1 MNHGQPR
8 VSIVMPAYN
17 AGQYIGATISSVLGQ
32 TETDWE
38 LIVIDDCSTD
48 GTRDEVSAL
57 AESESRIR
65 LIALEKNFGGPAGP
79 RNVGVRSARADLVA
93 FLDSDDIWHPDKLK
107 IQLAAVEDVSNAF
120 VCSGMVDFADESTLR
135 FEPIGC
141 VKRDRITYWRQS
153 VRAQIPT
160 SSVLVSRALLL
171 KTPFWEDPAYKAVE
185 DYHCWLRILQL
196 VDHCEKLKA
205 PLLCYRK
212 SEGQI
217 SGSKLMMMKKVL
229 RVHREFPGRS
239 LLTAY
244 VYTLTH
250 VLGGFYFRF
259 LKKGM

>member
-8 VSIVMPAYN
+8 VSIVMPAFN
-17 AGQYIGATISSVLGQ
+17 ASQYIGATIDSVLRQ
-32 TETDWE
+32 TAPDWE
-38 LIVIDDCSTD
+38 LIVVDDCSTD
-48 GTRDEVSAL
+48 DTREKIHAI
-57 AESESRIR
+57 AEADSRIR

-79 RNVGVRSARADLVA
+79 RNVGVKEARSDLVA
-93 FLDSDDIWHPDKLK
+93 FLDSDDIWHPEKLK
-107 IQLAAVEDVSNAF
+107 IQLSAVEDTSSAF
-120 VCSGMVDFADESTLR
+120 VCSGMVDFADDRALR
-135 FEPIGC
+135 FEPIEKVGSE
-141 VKRDRITYWRQS
+141 KISYWQQS

-160 SSVLVSRALLL
+160 SSVLVSKALLL

-196 VDHCEKLKA
+196 VGHCVKLKA
-205 PLLCYRK
+205 PLLFYRK

-229 RVHREFPGRS
+229 MVHREFPGRS
-239 LLTAY
+239 LITAY

>member
-1 MNHGQPR
+1 MSEGIPK
-8 VSIVMPAYN
+8 VSVVMPAYN
-17 AGQYIGATISSVLGQ
+17 ASQYITATVDSVLAQ
-32 TETDWE
+32 SESDWE
-38 LIVIDDCSTD
+38 LIVVDDCSTD
-48 GTRDEVSAL
+48 DTRDKISDFAK
-57 AESESRIR
+57 SDPRIR

-79 RNVGVRSARADLVA
+79 RNVGIREARSGLVA

-107 IQLAAVEDVSNAF
+107 IQLGVVEDVPSAF
-120 VCSGMVDFADESTLR
+120 VCSSMTDFADEGSLR
-135 FEPIGC
+135 FEPIAR
-141 VKRDRITYWRQS
+141 VESSQVSYWQQS

-160 SSVLVSRALLL
+160 SSVLVSKTLLL
-171 KTPFWEDPAYKAVE
+171 KTPFREEPAYKAVE

-196 VDHCEKLKA
+196 VGHCVKVKA

-229 RVHREFPGRS
+229 MVHREFPGRS
-239 LLTAY
+239 FLTAY

-250 VLGGFYFRF
+250 VLGGLYFRF

>member
-17 AGQYIGATISSVLGQ
+17 ASQYIGATIASVLRQ
-32 TETDWE
+32 SEPDWE
-38 LIVIDDCSTD
+38 LVVVDDCSTD
-48 GTRDEVSAL
+48 DTREKVSAL
-57 AESESRIR
+57 AESDARIR

-79 RNVGVRSARADLVA
+79 RNVGIRSARADLVA

-107 IQLAAVEDVSNAF
+107 IQLSFVEDAERTF
-120 VCSGMVDFADESTLR
+120 ICSGMVDFSDESTLQ
-135 FEPIGC
+135 FEKIGN
-141 VKRDRITYWRQS
+141 VKSDRITYWRQS

-160 SSVLVSRALLL
+160 SSVLVSKALLL
-171 KTPFWEDPAYKAVE
+171 EAPFWEDPAYKAVE

-196 VDHCEKLKA
+196 VDHCEKLKV

-239 LLTAY
+239 LFTAY

-250 VLGGFYFRF
+250 VLGGVYFRF

>member
-1 MNHGQPR
+1 MSQGEPR

-17 AGQYIGATISSVLGQ
+17 ARQYIGATIGSVLRQ
-32 TETDWE
+32 TEPDWE
-38 LIVIDDCSTD
+38 LIVVDDCSTD
-48 GTRDEVSAL
+48 DTRDKVSAL
-57 AESESRIR
+57 AESDSRIR

-79 RNVGVRSARADLVA
+79 RNVGIRSARADLVA

-120 VCSGMVDFADESTLR
+120 VCSGMVDFEDESTLR
-135 FEPIGC
+135 FEPLDS
-141 VKRDRITYWRQS
+141 VKSDRITYWRQS

-160 SSVLVSRALLL
+160 SSVLVSKALLL

-185 DYHCWLRILQL
+185 DYHCWLRLLQL
-196 VDHCEKLKA
+196 VDHCEKLKV

-239 LLTAY
+239 LVTAY
-244 VYTLTH
+244 IYTLTH